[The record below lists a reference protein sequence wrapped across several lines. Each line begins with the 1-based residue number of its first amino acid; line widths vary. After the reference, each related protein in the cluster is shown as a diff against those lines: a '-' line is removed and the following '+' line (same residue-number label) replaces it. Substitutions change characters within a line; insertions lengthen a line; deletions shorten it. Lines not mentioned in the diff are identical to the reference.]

1 MRHWKIISAFVAIL
15 GEGALQISGFQC
27 VPLAVGL
34 ALLAFGLLLWSAWP
48 TISRLRFQFPV
59 TLKSLDLDK
68 ETNLSANTLTSFP
81 NKLQIVFHAIVE
93 ARQLIPMNKEVI
105 VYRTDSNGL
114 TSIFPEELKNI
125 LTKFQDDYGILII
138 KTFPEW
144 LMPKDES
151 SGKDLLQMVH
161 ATLDKQRDNFIIEIL
176 PKFDKYIG
184 NEKQLK

>member
-1 MRHWKIISAFVAIL
+1 VRHWKIISALVAIL

-27 VPLAVGL
+27 IPLAVGL

-48 TISRLRFQFPV
+48 TISRLRFQRPI

-68 ETNLSANTLTSFP
+68 ETNLSAGTLTSFP
-81 NKLQIVFHAIVE
+81 SKLQIVFNAIVE
-93 ARQLIPMNKEVI
+93 ARQSVSKDRDIT

-114 TSIFPEELKNI
+114 ISIYPEELKNI

-138 KTFPEW
+138 KAFPEW
-144 LMPKDES
+144 LMPKEES
-151 SGKDLLQMVH
+151 SGKDLLQSLR
-161 ATLDKQRDNFIIEIL
+161 ATLDKQRDNFIVEIL